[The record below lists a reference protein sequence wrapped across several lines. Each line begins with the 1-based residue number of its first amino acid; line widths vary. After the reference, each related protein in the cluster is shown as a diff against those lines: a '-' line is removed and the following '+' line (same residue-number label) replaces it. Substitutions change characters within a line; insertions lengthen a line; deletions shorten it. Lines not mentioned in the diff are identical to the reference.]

1 MDDKTAKQEESES
14 EEKKESDLAPFKS
27 EHQLARGFVQQLGQA
42 LIQWLP
48 VGSSSFILVSFL
60 LQQNWLMVV
69 VTLPITAIAV
79 FWASFTRTLLSKI
92 QEMGKKMGEE
102 SGTFLEKW
110 LRAILEGIRWQ
121 FAGTEENYL
130 RCLGNLHEIT
140 HSRTEGL
147 SSFKPLLSDVVIPLE
162 LNGDFAISSEGYH
175 LPMPFRGS
183 EKDLEKVNHL
193 RIWDILRRSS
203 QEATYRNI
211 VISQY
216 GGYGKTT
223 LLRHVT
229 HIYCQKLHQK
239 APYKAPKLLP
249 VLIAFREWQR
259 EHLTFAIN
267 RNA

>member
-130 RCLGNLHEIT
+130 RCLV
-140 HSRTEGL
+140 GL
-147 SSFKPLLSDVVIPLE
+147 KQ
-162 LNGDFAISSEGYH
+162 ISSPNKAETGFISGKH
-175 LPMPFRGS
+175 IP
-183 EKDLEKVNHL
+183 
-193 RIWDILRRSS
+193 
-203 QEATYRNI
+203 I
-211 VISQY
+211 VEQPL
-216 GGYGKTT
+216 KETE
-223 LLRHVT
+223 RHR
-229 HIYCQKLHQK
+229 YAKSCQGLNKS
-239 APYKAPKLLP
+239 
-249 VLIAFREWQR
+249 V
-259 EHLTFAIN
+259 
-267 RNA
+267 